1 MDKNIGVFTAELNDA
16 YQAAVWKGIVS
27 QAQALEL
34 GLVCFLGSRVKSPI
48 ATEQCSNIAYSLADK
63 ENIDGLIIISS
74 AISTYLDFQA
84 VTELFRIRS
93 DLPQVSV
100 GLGIPGIPSIIVDG
114 RIGMVSVIRHLVEVH
129 ARRSFALISGP
140 SGHLE
145 ADARKKAF
153 FDTLADYT
161 IPFDR
166 RLMIEGS
173 FEQRSGSE
181 GVRALLAEG
190 IPFDALVCLNDKM
203 ALGALDELSHHGISV
218 PDDVALVGFD
228 GIEETLFCQPPLTT
242 VRQPLFELGAA
253 AVEEVCALIHG
264 GKGQN
269 RYLNSSVR
277 IGESCGCRHSWI
289 PDASKLD
296 SWVKGLDDFER
307 DTMARLRAFI
317 FEENE
322 SGFLEFLERGM
333 MPDTYN
339 GEGLRRFHTL
349 LYAIQQELLSCG
361 ESGERGSLS
370 RRLRLI
376 STGLGRLTELTTRIL
391 SSRRLKAMER
401 NFLARSIGAALAEA
415 FEMESIVKTL
425 SKGLVSLGFSEAYLV
440 IFLDSRDGKELS
452 RVFPLPLAEG
462 DDPMAKGYVFKTTS
476 LLPDQIDFGW
486 KRKQWVLKP
495 LVYQHEPLGYIL
507 LPVAVDDPALY
518 DLLSKQI
525 SSTVKGARLLE
536 QVRSHEKSLE
546 EEVSR
551 RTAEL
556 TKTNECL
563 QTEVDRRIRLEQ
575 EVIDI
580 SNNTMNRIGQDL
592 HDDLCQ
598 HLAGISMITEVLKN
612 SLEPGSHPYEV
623 CTQIN
628 DLIINSVDRAKGIA
642 RGLVPVGLKENGFIA
657 AVDTLLEALRKGNT
671 IDMRLE
677 RSPDFFLKND
687 DRALQLYRIVQ
698 EALSNSIKHANCSHI
713 MVKLHTQQKGNGR
726 LIEIIDDGTGFS
738 DKDEGNGMGL
748 KIMRYRAEKAQVHLL
763 VEKMERG
770 TKVSCLIPQELCY
783 EK

>member
-1 MDKNIGVFTAELNDA
+1 VNKNIGVFTAELNDA
-16 YQAAVWKGIVS
+16 YQSAVWKGIVS
-27 QAQALEL
+27 QAQTREL

-114 RIGMVSVIRHLVEVH
+114 RIGMVSVIRHLIEVH
-129 ARRSFALISGP
+129 AKRSFALISGP

-153 FDTLADYT
+153 FDTLADYDIT
-161 IPFDR
+161 FDR
-166 RLMIEGS
+166 RLMVEGS
-173 FEQRSGSE
+173 FEQRSGSR

-203 ALGALDELSHHGISV
+203 ALGALDELSRHGISV

-228 GIEETLFCQPPLTT
+228 GIEEALFCQPPLTT

-253 AVEEVCALIHG
+253 AVEEVCALIQG

-277 IGESCGCRHSWI
+277 VGESCGCRHSWI
-289 PDASKLD
+289 PEAAAMDSFSKDLD
-296 SWVKGLDDFER
+296 EPDR
-307 DTMARLRAFI
+307 DTMALLRSLI
-317 FEENE
+317 FEENAPA
-322 SGFLEFLERGM
+322 FLEFLEREM
-333 MPDTYN
+333 MSDTYS
-339 GEGLRRFHTL
+339 GQDLRRLHTL
-349 LYAIQQELLSCG
+349 LYAVQEELLSGG
-361 ESGERGSLS
+361 ESEDRASLR

-376 STGLGRLTELTTRIL
+376 STGLSRLAELTTRIL
-391 SSRRLKAMER
+391 SSRRLKEMER

-415 FEMESIVKTL
+415 FEMDSIVKTL
-425 SKGLVSLGFSEAYLV
+425 SQGLVSLGFSEAYLV
-440 IFLDSRDGKELS
+440 TFLDSRDGKELS
-452 RVFPLPLAEG
+452 RVFPLPLEG
-462 DDPMAKGYVFKTTS
+462 DDPTAKGYVFKTTS
-476 LLPDQIDFGW
+476 LLPDQIDFDW

-536 QVRSHEKSLE
+536 QVRTHEKSLE

-563 QTEVDRRIRLEQ
+563 QTEVDKRIRLEQ

-598 HLAGISMITEVLKN
+598 HLAGISMITEALKN
-612 SLEPGSHPYEV
+612 SLDPGSHPYEV

-628 DLIINSVDRAKGIA
+628 DLISNSVDRAKGIA

-657 AVDTLLEALRKGNT
+657 AVDTLLAALGKGNT

-713 MVKLHTQQKGNGR
+713 VVKLHTQQKGNGR

-738 DKDEGNGMGL
+738 DKGEGDGMGL

-763 VEKMERG
+763 IRNMEPG
-770 TKVSCLIPQELCY
+770 TTISCLIPQG
-783 EK
+783 